1 MDHAA
6 AHQAR
11 IDKFKSTKHAD
22 MTDNKVLSMLMAK
35 LKRGE
40 ITQGE
45 FDAITQKNRLFFEEG
60 GVFGEELDPSQVEEL
75 ELSAEQRQ
83 DDHNPTLIRKAWSRF
98 GFGPKSPMSW
108 QKQRLKTRRAQQKKE
123 GGHGAGSTAR
133 RSKARRSKARRSK
146 ARRSKAR
153 RSKARRSKA
162 RRSKA
167 RRSKARR
174 SRTRRQRGGDCGCT
188 KGA

>member
-11 IDKFKSTKHAD
+11 IDKFKRTEHAD

-40 ITQGE
+40 ITRGE

-83 DDHNPTLIRKAWSRF
+83 SDHKPTIMRKAWSKI

-108 QKQRLKTRRAQQKKE
+108 QKQRLKTRRQQQEME
-123 GGHGAGSTAR
+123 GGRGA

-146 ARRSKAR
+146 ARRSTGHRSKGR
-153 RSKARRSKA
+153 RSKARRSKG
-162 RRSKA
+162 RRSKG
-167 RRSKARR
+167 RRRI
-174 SRTRRQRGGDCGCT
+174 TRRQRGGDCGCT